1 MAAVDRE
8 LVDALERQGSARMFF
23 ESLEFHG
30 IAAPQESSILM
41 KWVLD
46 SEQKLLKHRDGT

>member
-23 ESLEFHG
+23 ESAEFHG
-30 IAAPQESSILM
+30 IAVPQESSILM

>member
-1 MAAVDRE
+1 MNTVDRE
-8 LVDALERQGSARMFF
+8 LVDALERQGSARMIF

-30 IAAPQESSILM
+30 IAVPQESSILM